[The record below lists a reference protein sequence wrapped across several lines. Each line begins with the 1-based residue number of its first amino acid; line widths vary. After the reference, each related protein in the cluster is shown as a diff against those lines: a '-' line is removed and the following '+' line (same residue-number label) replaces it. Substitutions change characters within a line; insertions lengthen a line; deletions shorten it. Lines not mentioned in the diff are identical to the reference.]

1 LGRKKNG
8 RQDFRDFTIYHHLFC
23 LPKKCIPKNP
33 QKLFLGLM
41 PPEKKSGRQDF
52 KDFTIYIPFFCL
64 PKKCIP
70 KNSNFSLKFIP
81 WTYASHI
88 ILRDSTEVLKKID
101 NKII

>member
-1 LGRKKNG
+1 MPPEKKSG
-8 RQDFRDFTIYHHLFC
+8 RQDFKDFTIYIPFFC

-64 PKKCIP
+64 PKKKVGDKI
-70 KNSNFSLKFIP
+70 LK
-81 WTYASHI
+81 
-88 ILRDSTEVLKKID
+88 ILLYTFPFFVSRKK
-101 NKII
+101 KWETRF